1 MSDLAPDPLQSH
13 PSNRRVLTDRAHG
26 LVALQTQMLCG
37 QARYVAGLVDG
48 RCPRNQ
54 LRRFYQRIKFAQSR
68 ILLLP
73 EHSTYLQLCVLWG
86 QLQLVALEIAAYM
99 EYTNIHY
106 RTFSPSPDSTTWYV
120 GAVTTEETIVAQ
132 LHQHGVPVWH
142 LQSFPIVHTNVPPFV
157 SCVQPTLAPTSS
169 ELPSLG
175 EFDIFDARVMDAI
188 DENDAR
194 FAMDSSAYAI
204 QTLPNSS
211 RNSIPTALVLPSPHE
226 RPECEP
232 AARTHRYQPY
242 PKRQD
247 CSSSTTRDDAGP
259 LEFQLPENVP
269 EWSAALAQCHT
280 LRLLPTP
287 APGRLYL
294 FPPTHI
300 FLVNDRMKRVRM
312 IMNWLH
318 VRPAWLARVQGMDSD
333 EASISV
339 QGWRDYLTHS
349 PERGPLNRPTTTFT
363 GRKAQ
368 KKAKS
373 ANTLLIFHELLPD
386 GVPPLAHF
394 RDYAW
399 FGHTLDHDEPEEQLQ
414 TTRRLWNRL
423 TDMEIQY
430 PRTRSGA
437 PDPLPVAECSP

>member
-1 MSDLAPDPLQSH
+1 
-13 PSNRRVLTDRAHG
+13 
-26 LVALQTQMLCG
+26 
-37 QARYVAGLVDG
+37 
-48 RCPRNQ
+48 
-54 LRRFYQRIKFAQSR
+54 
-68 ILLLP
+68 
-73 EHSTYLQLCVLWG
+73 
-86 QLQLVALEIAAYM
+86 
-99 EYTNIHY
+99 
-106 RTFSPSPDSTTWYV
+106 
-120 GAVTTEETIVAQ
+120 
-132 LHQHGVPVWH
+132 
-142 LQSFPIVHTNVPPFV
+142 
-157 SCVQPTLAPTSS
+157 
-169 ELPSLG
+169 
-175 EFDIFDARVMDAI
+175 MDAI

-399 FGHTLDHDEPEEQLQ
+399 FGHTLDHDEPEEQLVSQRLVLWELDELAFRYDFVRLNRHFSKDLTISPEQQLVREAMVFHIWSAFPTRDKMFLDSKPPGDCGLGSLIWRYSIPALEAARQILCQWPNAPRELGSPLVHPPEANNLLVVRHMQQKVAQFYCQ
-414 TTRRLWNRL
+414 TYCKAFQT
-423 TDMEIQY
+423 
-430 PRTRSGA
+430 A
-437 PDPLPVAECSP
+437 PILPSQLPLPFISI